1 MHSESAREDRI
12 RSRTWIEWRQGIR
25 RVILAERQDRSDST
39 GATTQFNARSVP
51 LRFSWNRLLFVVR
64 CSLLLSLLFC
74 FRSSARRNYIVSSRK
89 GLGY

>member
-1 MHSESAREDRI
+1 MHSESASEDRI

-51 LRFSWNRLLFVVR
+51 LRFSWNRLLFVVVVVVVVVVVFVR
-64 CSLLLSLLFC
+64 PLGGITLFLHEK
-74 FRSSARRNYIVSSRK
+74 V
-89 GLGY
+89 